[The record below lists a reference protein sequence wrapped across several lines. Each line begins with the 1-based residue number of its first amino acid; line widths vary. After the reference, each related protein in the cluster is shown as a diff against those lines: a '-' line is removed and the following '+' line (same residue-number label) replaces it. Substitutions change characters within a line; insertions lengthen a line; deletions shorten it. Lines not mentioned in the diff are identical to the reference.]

1 MHVAGS
7 RYCLQQVI
15 NLPFFQICRSDL
27 LSYVVENIRL
37 CPQIGKKLHVGYDY
51 ESAEPQ
57 IKH

>member
-27 LSYVVENIRL
+27 LSYVVEHTIL
-37 CPQIGKKLHVGYDY
+37 
-51 ESAEPQ
+51 SANWQEVTRR
-57 IKH
+57 IWLRICGTAN